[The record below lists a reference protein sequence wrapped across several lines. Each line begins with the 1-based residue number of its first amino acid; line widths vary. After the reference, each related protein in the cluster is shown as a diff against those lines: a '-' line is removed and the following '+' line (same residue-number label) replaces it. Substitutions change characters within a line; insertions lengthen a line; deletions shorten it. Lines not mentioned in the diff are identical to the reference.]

1 MPDALDPRLYQLWAD
16 QVEDYAIFF
25 LDTDGYVRSWNAGA
39 ARIKKYSA
47 SEIIGQHFSVFYT
60 PADIARNWPAYELR
74 QTTIDGRFEDEGWR
88 VRKDG
93 ATFWANVVITA
104 IRDEKGTL
112 LAFSKITR
120 DLTAKK
126 KYEETLQRSEER
138 FRLLVDGVQ
147 DYAIYMLNPEG
158 AVTSWNEG
166 AHRIKGYEAT
176 EIIGKHY
183 SQFYTAEDVEKGR
196 PWTELAMAREHGRSH
211 DEGWRLRKDG
221 SRFWA
226 RTTITALH
234 DSHKT
239 LYGFAKVTQDLT
251 QRRHAEALETST
263 HQVND
268 FIAILAH
275 ELRNPLAAIRNAV
288 HLQRIAQLGEPA
300 SESARK
306 IIDRQSG
313 QLAHIVDD
321 LLDISRVTR
330 GTLSIDKRPF
340 DVATIIERAIE
351 TARPAIDAGQHLLEV
366 DLPSEHAEINGDEL
380 RLTQALTNIINNAA
394 RYTDPGGRIFIK
406 VTLSEPERSS
416 KVCISVQDTGR
427 GIEPHLLHSVFGMFV
442 QGKDPLNRPSAGLG
456 VGLAL
461 AQSIIELHN
470 GTVQAKSA
478 GAGKGAE
485 FIICLPRLTCATPT
499 NSVECQEQTADDT
512 FSIENL
518 STCRILVVDD
528 NVDAAI
534 VLASLLTK
542 RGHEVL
548 AVHGGA
554 EAIRAFD
561 GFRPEVVLLD
571 LGMPEVNGLEVV
583 RCLRERNRSPRPL
596 IIAVTGWGK
605 PEDARRSMEAGF
617 DFHLVKPVEE
627 PQLFHVLGTHFRL
640 RHSENYDQI

>member
-1 MPDALDPRLYQLWAD
+1 MSGKLDPRLYQLWAD
-16 QVEDYAIFF
+16 QVRDYAIFF
-25 LDTDGYVRSWNAGA
+25 LDADGYIKSWNAGA
-39 ARIKKYSA
+39 AHIKQYSA

-60 PADIARNWPAYELR
+60 AADIARNWPAYELKR
-74 QTTIDGRFEDEGWR
+74 TLLEGRFEDEGWR

-93 ATFWANVVITA
+93 TTFWANVIITA
-104 IRDEKGTL
+104 IRDEHGIL
-112 LAFSKITR
+112 LAYSKITR
-120 DLTAKK
+120 DLTARKR
-126 KYEETLQRSEER
+126 YEETLRQSEER
-138 FRLLVDGVQ
+138 FRLLVNGVQ
-147 DYAIYMLNPEG
+147 DYAIYMLSPEG

-166 AHRIKGYEAT
+166 AHRIKGYDAT

-183 SQFYTAEDVEKGR
+183 SQFYVAEDVEKGK
-196 PWTELAMAREHGRSH
+196 PLAALAIAKEQGRCE

-221 SRFWA
+221 SKFWA
-226 RTTITALH
+226 RTTITPLYN
-234 DSHKT
+234 SNNV

-251 QRRHAEALETST
+251 QRRHAEALESST

-268 FIAILAH
+268 FIAVLAH

-288 HLQRIAQLGEPA
+288 HLQRIADLGESM

-330 GTLSIDKRPF
+330 GTLSMDKKPS

-351 TARPAIDAGQHLLEV
+351 TARPAIDAGRHLLEI
-366 DLPSEHAEINGDEL
+366 DLPSERADVNGDEL

-394 RYTDPGGRIFIK
+394 RYTDPGGRIVIK
-406 VTLSEPERSS
+406 VALSDSEEPGN
-416 KVCISVQDTGR
+416 VCISVQDTGR
-427 GIEPHLLHSVFGMFV
+427 GIEPHLLNSVFGMFV
-442 QGKDPLNRPSAGLG
+442 QGKDPLHRPAAGLG

-461 AQSIIELHN
+461 ARSIVELHN
-470 GTVQAKSA
+470 GTVQAKSS
-478 GAGKGAE
+478 GMGKGAE
-485 FIICLPRLTCATPT
+485 FIICLPRLRCATPPD
-499 NSVECQEQTADDT
+499 SVEQRKEAEDMA
-512 FSIENL
+512 FPIGNL
-518 STCRILVVDD
+518 SKCRILVVDD

-542 RGHEVL
+542 HGHEAL
-548 AVHGGA
+548 AVHDGV

-561 GFRPEVVLLD
+561 GFHPEIVLLD

-583 RCLRERNRSPRPL
+583 RRLRERNRSPRPL
-596 IIAVTGWGK
+596 IVALTGWGS
-605 PEDARRSMEAGF
+605 PEDALRSRDAGF

-627 PQLFHVLGTHFRL
+627 PQLFRILETHFRL
-640 RHSENYDQI
+640 AHTENYDQT